1 MLIIPVS
8 FCFGQDSLKP
18 DILVGIGGSANLIN
32 QSGVGFQGGA
42 YAVHAGFFTNK
53 KFYKN
58 LSVFFGL
65 NYSFWWMNDYRN
77 TYFDFDDQV
86 NVHLSTSVSQ
96 YHFEVPVI
104 LKQTTGKF
112 SYGGGMI
119 LSLLISSKLNQN
131 ALSNYDSAWMTNS
144 IHFFYRI
151 ENKNDNSPFT
161 KVNIAPAIL
170 LEYRPFKKISLIYLC
185 SYDLITNPVMQYM
198 FADYNLL
205 HHTLLLTFKF

>member
-1 MLIIPVS
+1 
-8 FCFGQDSLKP
+8 
-18 DILVGIGGSANLIN
+18 
-32 QSGVGFQGGA
+32 
-42 YAVHAGFFTNK
+42 
-53 KFYKN
+53 
-58 LSVFFGL
+58 
-65 NYSFWWMNDYRN
+65 
-77 TYFDFDDQV
+77 
-86 NVHLSTSVSQ
+86 
-96 YHFEVPVI
+96 
-104 LKQTTGKF
+104 
-112 SYGGGMI
+112 MI